1 MAVIL
6 GGTKQFP
13 TFFLTSSQTFVPPL
27 NGNVMIHV
35 IGAGGSGSGSNSFT
49 TNGGEGAGGYCRKNS
64 LAVTTSSSF
73 TVVVGA
79 GHVPVQVNQAGGNG
93 GNSTVAGTGLSAT
106 LTANGGTGHD
116 RTNTATDAPGGTA
129 SNGDVNYT
137 GGAGGKEKGGGA
149 VGLTGTGEQGF
160 EASSDPSSGTGL
172 RMGADCDIIGDF
184 WSSSLGQIAGGLPGS
199 AQFGGGGANGFANA
213 DAAPL
218 SGGGGSGISSG
229 YNYPVGGNAS
239 IGGGGGGAYFGTGTY
254 GPLGGRGGEGIVI
267 FQYIP

>member
-6 GGTKQFP
+6 GGNEQFP

-35 IGAGGSGSGSNSFT
+35 VGAGGSGSGSNT
-49 TNGGEGAGGYCRKNS
+49 QATNGAGGAGGYCRKNS

-73 TVVVGA
+73 TVVIGA
-79 GHVPVQVNQAGGNG
+79 GHVPVEVNQAGGNG
-93 GNSTVAGTGLSAT
+93 GNTTVAGTGLSAT

-137 GGAGGKEKGGGA
+137 GGAGGKSRGGGA

-160 EASSDPSSGTGL
+160 EGSAGSNGIH
-172 RMGADCDIIGDF
+172 MGGDCDIIGDF
-184 WSSSLGQIAGGLPGS
+184 WSSSLGQIQGGLPG
-199 AQFGGGGANGFANA
+199 AGCYGGGNAQGFKRA

-218 SGGGGSGISSG
+218 SGAGGVGISSG
-229 YNYPVGGNAS
+229 YNYPTGGNAS
-239 IGGGGGGAYFGTGTY
+239 IGGGGGGAYYGTGTW